1 MIKLI
6 ENPLISKVDSKIIN
20 ASNTIIEDDKNK
32 ILELKYRNRVLLEKV
47 NKLTNELEDL
57 NEKINIIKY
66 VLKR

>member
-1 MIKLI
+1 VIKLI

-32 ILELKYRNRVLLEKV
+32 ILELKYRNRVLLEEV